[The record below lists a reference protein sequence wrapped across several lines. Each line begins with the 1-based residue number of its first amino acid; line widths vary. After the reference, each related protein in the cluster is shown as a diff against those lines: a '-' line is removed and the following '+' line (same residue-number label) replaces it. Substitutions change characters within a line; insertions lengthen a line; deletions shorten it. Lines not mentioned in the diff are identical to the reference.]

1 MAKKK
6 IELTTEQIQACEQGF
21 EQAVE
26 RDYVTRNSGKRDIDE
41 NIYDILEFGCDD
53 VDELF
58 QTDEEMDAAVDYI
71 YANLCN

>member
-1 MAKKK
+1 MAKKE
-6 IELTTEQIQACEQGF
+6 IELTAEQIQACEQGF

-26 RDYVTRNSGKRDIDE
+26 RGYITKNSGKRDLDD

-71 YANLCN
+71 YDNMCY

>member
-1 MAKKK
+1 MTKEK

-21 EQAVE
+21 QQVVE
-26 RDYVTRNSGKRDIDE
+26 RGYITKNSGKSDIDE

-71 YANLCN
+71 HTNLCN